1 MSRLSTNER
10 QVCDTGGNV
19 RASYLSFRLAPT
31 DDITSDL
38 DESDDWSEDD
48 EEEEDCENPTIVD
61 LSNKKMTSFTLSQL
75 TSPDQLKYLYLQD
88 NKLKTLPE
96 DLFLKCLNLEWLDV
110 RNNCLTCLPCFHSH
124 KK

>member
-38 DESDDWSEDD
+38 DPSFKVCCHEDRILSPCSDFK
-48 EEEEDCENPTIVD
+48 EEG
-61 LSNKKMTSFTLSQL
+61 
-75 TSPDQLKYLYLQD
+75 Y
-88 NKLKTLPE
+88 
-96 DLFLKCLNLEWLDV
+96 
-110 RNNCLTCLPCFHSH
+110 R
-124 KK
+124 

>member
-48 EEEEDCENPTIVD
+48 EEEEDCEDPTIFD
-61 LSNKKMTSFTLSQL
+61 YSNKKMTSLRLLLKSSSSRISKML
-75 TSPDQLKYLYLQD
+75 T
-88 NKLKTLPE
+88 
-96 DLFLKCLNLEWLDV
+96 
-110 RNNCLTCLPCFHSH
+110 
-124 KK
+124 